1 MSQIKIREFLQRQ
14 ESQLLSS
21 KMDVSVAPLL
31 ALFVYPYTVDHVTL
45 AALRGA
51 DA

>member
-1 MSQIKIREFLQRQ
+1 MSQKKIREFLQRQ

-21 KMDVSVAPLL
+21 EMDVSVAPLL
-31 ALFVYPYTVDHVTL
+31 ALFVYPYTVDYVTL
-45 AALRGA
+45 AALREA